1 MMNDKIYEILHK
13 VAKKYDLQLECSYNL
28 KSNDVTYSIVEER
41 HMVSNYF
48 VEKTKINKFYIDMMS
63 DHIRIVMYSGRT
75 RLCFMHVY
83 DEEKIN
89 DIFKKIELCLET
101 CYNFTNFLYGFVDCL
116 R

>member
-1 MMNDKIYEILHK
+1 
-13 VAKKYDLQLECSYNL
+13 
-28 KSNDVTYSIVEER
+28 
-41 HMVSNYF
+41 
-48 VEKTKINKFYIDMMS
+48 
-63 DHIRIVMYSGRT
+63 MYSGRT

-83 DEEKIN
+83 DEEEIN

>member
-13 VAKKYDLQLECSYNL
+13 VAKRYDLQLECHYNL
-28 KSNDVTYSIVEER
+28 KSSDITYSIVEER
-41 HMVSNYF
+41 HMVS
-48 VEKTKINKFYIDMMS
+48 KTKINKFYIDWMS
-63 DHIRIVMYSGRT
+63 DHTRITMYSGRT

-83 DEEKIN
+83 DEEEIN